1 MVTLTDTVQIHPFQV
16 ERMQLEDVPAV
27 GVIERQSFP
36 LAWPE
41 RAYRYELT
49 ENPKAYFFVVRHN
62 AAPNAARI
70 APPNWLQRML
80 RRSAPIVAVPTPVVG
95 YSGLWLMVDEVHIA
109 TIASHPEWRGQGIG
123 ELLLLNMLRVAQQ
136 LNAINT
142 TLEVRVSNV
151 AAQHLYRK
159 YNFEEVGYRKAYYQ
173 DNREDALI
181 MTVTVFQTQAY
192 ADRLD
197 ELEQQLRKRLDTVTT
212 VTGMP
217 GRPGSA

>member
-1 MVTLTDTVQIHPFQV
+1 MNGDIEIGTVQIRPFKV
-16 ERMQLEDVPAV
+16 ERMQLEDVPEV

-49 ENPKAYFFVVRHN
+49 ENPKAHFFV
-62 AAPNAARI
+62 AR
-70 APPNWLQRML
+70 PDLSKNGTLTDSLNWLQRIL
-80 RRSAPIVAVPTPVVG
+80 RRSAPAAAKPASVVG

-136 LNAINT
+136 LDAINT
-142 TLEVRVSNV
+142 TLEVRVSNL
-151 AAQHLYRK
+151 AAQSLYRK
-159 YNFEEVGYRKAYYQ
+159 YNFEEVGRRKAYYQ

-181 MTVTVFQTQAY
+181 MTVTVFQTQVY
-192 ADRLD
+192 SDRLD
-197 ELEQQLRKRLDTVTT
+197 ELEQQLRKRLDTEIPRNTQI
-212 VTGMP
+212 
-217 GRPGSA
+217 